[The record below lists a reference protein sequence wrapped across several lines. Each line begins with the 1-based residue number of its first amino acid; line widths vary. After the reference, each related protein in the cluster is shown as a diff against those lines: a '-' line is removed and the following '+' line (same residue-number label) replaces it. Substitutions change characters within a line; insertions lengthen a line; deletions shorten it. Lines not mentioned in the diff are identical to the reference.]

1 MARAFRFR
9 LQRILELR
17 ERELRDRRLELARAQ
32 RDEND
37 ANQRLDSAR
46 EERAARDRAL
56 CTVDP
61 GPLSPLELQARH
73 AATEAHERREQQL
86 TLALQ
91 QIRARVQM
99 AREAAVEAHRQVRI
113 LETLRDKARDRWR
126 GEIEAQERREQ
137 DDIQSRYGEDPL
149 A

>member
-1 MARAFRFR
+1 MARVFRFR

-17 ERELRDRRLELARAQ
+17 ERELRDRRLDLARVQSEEGAATQ
-32 RDEND
+32 RLAEARDE
-37 ANQRLDSAR
+37 RM
-46 EERAARDRAL
+46 ARDHAL

-73 AATEAHERREQQL
+73 AATEAHEHRERHL
-86 TLALQ
+86 HATLQ
-91 QIRARVQM
+91 QIRARVEA
-99 AREAAVEAHRQVRI
+99 ARAAAVEAHRQVRM
-113 LETLRDKARDRWR
+113 LETLRDKARERWAR
-126 GEIEAQERREQ
+126 EIDAQERREQ